1 MNTQGM
7 MFLLPIVLVAGLETL
22 VTERQPS
29 MEMFEE
35 DDVLIDYD
43 EAFII
48 SDFREVQSI
57 SVYLA
62 NTTKNI
68 AVATTEE
75 ITNTPNKHKI
85 WQKLQE
91 KSKLKGKLNPCEMTK
106 FFVRIIFTSKPGYL
120 DSLVGTYN
128 PDLVMAVSS
137 ILMMITHIYHIPF

>member
-1 MNTQGM
+1 
-7 MFLLPIVLVAGLETL
+7 
-22 VTERQPS
+22 
-29 MEMFEE
+29 MFE
-35 DDVLIDYD
+35 DVLIDYD
-43 EAFII
+43 EAFAIP
-48 SDFREVQSI
+48 DFREVESI
-57 SVYLA
+57 SVFLA

-120 DSLVGTYN
+120 DSLAGTYN
-128 PDLVMAVSS
+128 PNKLMMVSS
-137 ILMMITHIYHIPF
+137 ILMLITHIYQ